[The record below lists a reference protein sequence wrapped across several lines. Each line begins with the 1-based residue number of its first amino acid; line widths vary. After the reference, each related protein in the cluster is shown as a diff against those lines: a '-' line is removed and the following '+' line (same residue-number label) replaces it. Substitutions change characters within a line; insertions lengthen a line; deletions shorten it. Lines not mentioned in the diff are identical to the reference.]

1 MKSNSRRVL
10 ITGGAGG
17 LGRALALR
25 YARAGWRVC
34 ITDLNDIQGEVTR
47 SELSQLASQAIY
59 IHADVTRE
67 SDLQAVAQQL
77 QAHWGGL
84 DVLIN
89 NAGVAGAGAIE
100 DTSLADW
107 EWILNINLLGVVR
120 GCKVFTPMF
129 KQQGQGQIIN
139 IASMAG
145 LLDVPLMASYN
156 VSKAAVVALS
166 GTLKQEL
173 MDAGIAVSVV
183 CPSFFKSNLDQ
194 GSRSAD
200 PRLKKQMSKLL
211 ERGKLSAE
219 HIAEQVFAGAERKQF
234 LILPH
239 KEGARV
245 WQVKRFLPH
254 GIYSWLLQRGTRRMK
269 PRGERPAP

>member
-1 MKSNSRRVL
+1 MSSSSQRVL

-17 LGRALALR
+17 PGRALALR

-34 ITDLNDIQGEVTR
+34 ITDLNDAQGAATR
-47 SELSQLASQAIY
+47 SELNQAGAQALY
-59 IHADVTRE
+59 LHADVTSE

-77 QAHWGGL
+77 QQLWGGL

-120 GCKVFTPMF
+120 GCKVFTQMF

-166 GTLKQEL
+166 GTLEQEL
-173 MDAGIAVSVV
+173 MDAGIAVSVA

-194 GSRSAD
+194 GARSAD
-200 PRLKKQMSKLL
+200 PRLKKQMAKLL
-211 ERGKLSAE
+211 ERGKLSAD
-219 HIAEQVFAGAERKQF
+219 HIAEQIFQGAARKQF

-254 GIYSWLLQRGTRRMK
+254 GVYSWLLQRGTRRMK
-269 PRGERPAP
+269 PREARPTS

>member
-1 MKSNSRRVL
+1 MSGSSKRVL

-25 YARAGWRVC
+25 YARAGCRVC
-34 ITDLNDIQGEVTR
+34 ITDLNDELGVATR
-47 SELSQLASQAIY
+47 AELALTGAQAVY
-59 IHADVTRE
+59 LHADVTQE

-77 QAHWGGL
+77 LNLWGGL

-100 DTSLADW
+100 DTSIADW

-129 KQQGQGQIIN
+129 KLQGQGQIIN

-145 LLDVPLMASYN
+145 LLDVPMMASYN

-166 GTLKQEL
+166 GTLEQEL
-173 MDAGIAVSVV
+173 MDAGIVVSVV

-194 GSRSAD
+194 NSRSSD
-200 PRLKKQMSKLL
+200 SRLKKQMAKLL
-211 ERGKLSAE
+211 ERGKLSAD
-219 HIAEQVFAGAERKQF
+219 HIAEQIFVAAARKQF

-239 KEGARV
+239 KQGARV

-254 GIYSWLLQRGTRRMK
+254 GVYSWLLQRGTQRMK
-269 PRGERPAP
+269 PRDAKVAA

>member
-1 MKSNSRRVL
+1 M

-34 ITDLNDIQGEVTR
+34 ITDLNDELGAATR
-47 SELSQLASQAIY
+47 DELASAGAQAIFL
-59 IHADVTRE
+59 HADVTQE
-67 SDLQAVAQQL
+67 SDLQAVAQAL
-77 QAHWGGL
+77 LKLWGGL

-100 DTSLADW
+100 ATSIADW

-120 GCKVFTPMF
+120 GCKVFIPMF
-129 KQQGQGQIIN
+129 KLQGQGQIIN

-145 LLDVPLMASYN
+145 LLDVPMMASYN

-166 GTLKQEL
+166 GTLEQEL

-194 GSRSAD
+194 NSRSAD
-200 PRLKKQMSKLL
+200 PRLKKQMAKLL

-219 HIAEQVFAGAERKQF
+219 QIADHIFTGAARKQF

-254 GIYSWLLQRGTRRMK
+254 GVYSWLLQRGTRRMK
-269 PRGERPAP
+269 PREAGAAP